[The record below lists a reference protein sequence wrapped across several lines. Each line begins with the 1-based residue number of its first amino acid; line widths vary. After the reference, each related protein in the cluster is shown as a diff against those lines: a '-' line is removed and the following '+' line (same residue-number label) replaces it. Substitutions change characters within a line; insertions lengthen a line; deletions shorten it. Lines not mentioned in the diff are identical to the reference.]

1 MRRSVRVLFDGG
13 VLRPEEPRDLT
24 PNGRYLVTTEGPSSE
39 PRTEPPGM
47 LDDLLGMVTDFGIS
61 ALAAQHDHDLYGTPN
76 QLRAWD
82 ADGYGRYHEDIH
94 R

>member
-1 MRRSVRVLFDGG
+1 
-13 VLRPEEPRDLT
+13 
-24 PNGRYLVTTEGPSSE
+24 
-39 PRTEPPGM
+39 M
-47 LDDLLGMVTDFGIS
+47 LDDLLDLVTGFGIS